1 LVQIALRAGG
11 SGEVHCECQ
20 SNDTPFLL
28 HSLLR
33 VVEGVNH
40 LTMHTLSDNI
50 VNVRSS
56 HSLCLRRELMPR
68 AFNKTQRKGR
78 LSKTEKE
85 ALEALARI
93 DPTVPAEKVAEK
105 LAPLLRR
112 SEGAVKDAVIEARQR
127 VHERAI
133 RYADAHI
140 ESVEG
145 ALAEGQFDVA
155 ARHAW
160 QAIERLNIEGESV
173 LAPKQMEQP
182 QAQGPVV
189 TINMPVLMGGA
200 KPQISSEIVDSE

>member
-1 LVQIALRAGG
+1 
-11 SGEVHCECQ
+11 
-20 SNDTPFLL
+20 
-28 HSLLR
+28 
-33 VVEGVNH
+33 
-40 LTMHTLSDNI
+40 
-50 VNVRSS
+50 
-56 HSLCLRRELMPR
+56 MPR